1 MKKREKNEEWV
12 GNLQEELE
20 EIRNIEMKVEEIETY
35 GSISQASCIIQSV
48 KDECT
53 ERG

>member
-35 GSISQASCIIQSV
+35 GSISQG
-48 KDECT
+48 CT
-53 ERG
+53 QFFTIVCC